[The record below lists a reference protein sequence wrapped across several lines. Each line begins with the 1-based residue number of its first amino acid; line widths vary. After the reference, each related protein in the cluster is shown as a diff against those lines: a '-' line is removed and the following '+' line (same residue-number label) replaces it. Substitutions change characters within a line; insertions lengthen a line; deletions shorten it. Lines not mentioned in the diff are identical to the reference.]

1 MKGNKGRERT
11 MPIYKT
17 RENNVVNCNYF
28 AKCTEQ
34 TKGNNYCP
42 ACEGIESPEHYNCI
56 SEHSLQFAK

>member
-1 MKGNKGRERT
+1 